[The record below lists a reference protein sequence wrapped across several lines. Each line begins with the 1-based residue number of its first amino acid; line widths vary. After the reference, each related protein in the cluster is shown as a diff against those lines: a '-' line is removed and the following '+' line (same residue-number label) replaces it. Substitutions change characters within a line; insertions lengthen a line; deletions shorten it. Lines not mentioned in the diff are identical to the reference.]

1 VSAGVQAIPPNPQLL
16 ILDTDVLVQV
26 LLANEFRPLRELKR
40 CYNIQPS
47 IVEAV
52 EMETRSPGRSLKKHL
67 STLEPRLHKALG
79 NGTLLLLD
87 GRSFPSIV
95 GASAHA
101 IETQISITGTR
112 YHRVADYGEAYSHA
126 TAAILGLPLMSHD
139 FTAVRALKRAR
150 EPITPYMFRA
160 FDLYAFSHQCGV
172 LTVKDC
178 DNVRQLLYGHHE
190 WLPDAFFKRN
200 FADGLGMF
208 YPRLL
213 DRSLGA
219 IGSSVPIDPDD
230 TRLLVSS
237 QSVAPVTE
245 TPAGLKGPEQ

>member
-1 VSAGVQAIPPNPQLL
+1 VSAGAQAVPPNPQLV
-16 ILDTDVLVQV
+16 ILDTDVLVQL

-40 CYNIQPS
+40 CYNVQPS

-67 STLEPRLHKALG
+67 SMLEPRLQKALG

-87 GRSFPSIV
+87 GRSLPSIV
-95 GASAHA
+95 GAGAHA

-112 YHRVADYGEAYSHA
+112 YHRVSDYGEAYSHV

-139 FTAVRALKRAR
+139 FTAIRALHRAR
-150 EPITPYMFRA
+150 EPITPYILRA
-160 FDLYAFSHQCGV
+160 FDLYTFSHQCGV

-178 DNVRQLLYGHHE
+178 DNVRQLLHGHRE
-190 WLPDAFFKRN
+190 WLPDAFLKRS
-200 FADGLGMF
+200 FTDGLGMF

-213 DRSLGA
+213 DRSLRA
-219 IGSSVPIDPDD
+219 IGSSVPIDADD
-230 TRLLVSS
+230 NRLLVSS
-237 QSVAPVTE
+237 HSVPPVH
-245 TPAGLKGPEQ
+245 